1 MPDPQQTSAPT
12 ANQTTQVS
20 PAIAEAHLGKVYK
33 DIFNSLTLDQ
43 QLALLRGRVHLPP
56 DPSHNL
62 RASADG
68 PGRGMFT
75 ATGERVESRAISRII
90 PMRPLDV
97 GRDWALDYTS
107 SQTIKLYNKAT
118 EAVKGD
124 AFDGKYL
131 YCWLAR
137 VHDKARAYSWL
148 SILTINGKV
157 LTKSY
162 ADISMDDVRRHAQVY
177 QNEARRGAQNAE
189 QLLLCLQASISRSVY
204 NRVHQLEKKYTIT
217 REPEKEEIWDGV
229 CYLKVLIDCYHVNTR
244 SSTAQIRKRLSQ
256 LPTCMR
262 NVAKGDVQQLCI
274 HTRSLLDQLN
284 VAGETTMDLLTNL
297 MEALKLA
304 PNSDFQRWLKMRI
317 DMWSTKQIDWKQ
329 DGSDLMEEAEQYY
342 QELKTTR
349 AWDVKGKRPITY
361 ALSSTYYHQTD
372 QDTDQDEEKVNTVTI
387 TKNDLM
393 ALATQLQKI
402 ETGGK
407 QDSKYSWKYKP
418 PKDGEQNVKKIFQN
432 GEKKTYYWCTHHKMW
447 TRHKPSECKRY
458 PVKTGI
464 KKKQS

>member
-1 MPDPQQTSAPT
+1 
-12 ANQTTQVS
+12 
-20 PAIAEAHLGKVYK
+20 
-33 DIFNSLTLDQ
+33 
-43 QLALLRGRVHLPP
+43 
-56 DPSHNL
+56 
-62 RASADG
+62 
-68 PGRGMFT
+68 
-75 ATGERVESRAISRII
+75 
-90 PMRPLDV
+90 
-97 GRDWALDYTS
+97 
-107 SQTIKLYNKAT
+107 
-118 EAVKGD
+118 
-124 AFDGKYL
+124 
-131 YCWLAR
+131 
-137 VHDKARAYSWL
+137 
-148 SILTINGKV
+148 
-157 LTKSY
+157 
-162 ADISMDDVRRHAQVY
+162 MDDVRRHAQVY

-204 NRVHQLEKKYTIT
+204 NRVHQLERKYTIT

-256 LPTCMR
+256 LPAYMR

-284 VAGETTMDLLTNL
+284 AAGETTMDLLTNL

-361 ALSSTYYHQTD
+361 ALSSTHDHPTD
-372 QDTDQDEEKVNTVTI
+372 QDTDQEEENENTVTL

-393 ALATQLQKI
+393 VLVTQLQRQQTDK
-402 ETGGK
+402 K
-407 QDSKYSWKYKP
+407 QDNKSVGNTNHP
-418 PKDGEQNVKKIFQN
+418 RMEN
-432 GEKKTYYWCTHHKMW
+432 KT
-447 TRHKPSECKRY
+447 
-458 PVKTGI
+458 
-464 KKKQS
+464 